1 MTDWARPMGP
11 EPMGPGPSGPL
22 WTICSICW
30 RFSRFLHLLRNTRP
44 FFDIFGHLRSFWLAT
59 LAMSSFF
66 CGTMTFWGT
75 FFYTLSV
82 GPTLGLTW
90 CTVNPQSRDYD
101 VVLGR
106 LVFGVWCLVFF
117 VFFVWCLVFFVLF
130 NCNFEI
136 KWPNDVILNQCK
148 IAGILVE
155 SVSTDR
161 NLFSVI
167 GVGANINNPNMPT
180 LQAMDNHRDS
190 MKTSAAI
197 SLAQVTGNTTSLS
210 EAIITIL
217 IELKKQIFTINEE
230 PLEMVDRFNQALMWR
245 NKAILVTSPSGA
257 ILKGTCL
264 GITPDGGL
272 QLKTENQI
280 EIIHSGSVQKLDSL
294 E

>member
-1 MTDWARPMGP
+1 MTIFDEEKICDALPLAHIEVHSQIRSTNDRAIELLRHSALKVPALIIAESQTMGRGQRNRKWWSDTGSLTFSYVPSPNVNNKTDSRPSI
-11 EPMGPGPSGPL
+11 PSGL
-22 WTICSICW
+22 VS
-30 RFSRFLHLLRNTRP
+30 
-44 FFDIFGHLRSFWLAT
+44 LASA
-59 LAMSSFF
+59 LAVSNA
-66 CGTMTFWGT
+66 
-75 FFYTLSV
+75 LALIE
-82 GPTLGLTW
+82 PE
-90 CTVNPQSRDYD
+90 Q
-101 VVLGR
+101 
-106 LVFGVWCLVFF
+106 
-117 VFFVWCLVFFVLF
+117 
-130 NCNFEI
+130 NFEI

>member
-1 MTDWARPMGP
+1 MTIFDEEKICDALPLAHIEVHSQIRSTNDRAIELLRHSALKVPALIIAESQTMGRGQRNRKWWSDTGSLTFSYVP
-11 EPMGPGPSGPL
+11 SPNVNNKTDSHPSIPSGL
-22 WTICSICW
+22 VS
-30 RFSRFLHLLRNTRP
+30 
-44 FFDIFGHLRSFWLAT
+44 LASA
-59 LAMSSFF
+59 LAVSNA
-66 CGTMTFWGT
+66 
-75 FFYTLSV
+75 LALIE
-82 GPTLGLTW
+82 PE
-90 CTVNPQSRDYD
+90 Q
-101 VVLGR
+101 
-106 LVFGVWCLVFF
+106 
-117 VFFVWCLVFFVLF
+117 
-130 NCNFEI
+130 NFEI

-190 MKTSAAI
+190 MKTSAAT

-217 IELKKQIFTINEE
+217 IELKKQIFIINEE

-264 GITPDGGL
+264 GITQDGGL

>member
-1 MTDWARPMGP
+1 MTIFDEEKICDALPLAHIEVHSQIRSTNDRAIELLRHSALKVPALIIAESQTMGRGQRNRKWWSDTGSLTFSYVPSPNVNNKTDSRPSI
-11 EPMGPGPSGPL
+11 PSGL
-22 WTICSICW
+22 VS
-30 RFSRFLHLLRNTRP
+30 
-44 FFDIFGHLRSFWLAT
+44 LASA
-59 LAMSSFF
+59 LAVSNA
-66 CGTMTFWGT
+66 
-75 FFYTLSV
+75 LALIE
-82 GPTLGLTW
+82 PE
-90 CTVNPQSRDYD
+90 Q
-101 VVLGR
+101 
-106 LVFGVWCLVFF
+106 
-117 VFFVWCLVFFVLF
+117 
-130 NCNFEI
+130 NFEI

-155 SVSTDR
+155 SVSKDR